1 MTNMTVSYPTNM
13 IPLICDCKN
22 LMDRDWVVQV
32 QPIYCEANACAN
44 ALAKWG
50 TYQQNLLFVYNGC
63 PSFVY
68 IYYVPI
74 WIGLIA
80 YLRFKFHISFFFF
93 SFFFYFFSAY
103 EQSTLFM
110 HIDSLC
116 RRQSTLFIHCS
127 HTVYRTHN
135 YFIQKKNILKMNL
148 TILFTHLKFI
158 LLHCFKFLV
167 K

>member
-68 IYYVPI
+68 MYYVPI

-93 SFFFYFFSAY
+93 FLLFFSFF
-103 EQSTLFM
+103 
-110 HIDSLC
+110 
-116 RRQSTLFIHCS
+116 
-127 HTVYRTHN
+127 
-135 YFIQKKNILKMNL
+135 
-148 TILFTHLKFI
+148 
-158 LLHCFKFLV
+158 
-167 K
+167 